1 MKKVHKPGA
10 KRVDILI
17 CAQCNEQYERKL
29 LRNYQL
35 PRKYCSEACR
45 AKAWREAGNKTCP
58 PPPTKPKPIVQEPKP
73 KAESVYRRVHEKA
86 CQFAGLTKRER
97 EGNDDFESET

>member
-1 MKKVHKPGA
+1 MKKVQKPGA

-17 CAQCNEQYERKL
+17 CAQCGSEYERKL

-45 AKAWREAGNKTCP
+45 AKAWREAGNKPCKP
-58 PPPTKPKPIVQEPKP
+58 PAKPAPKPIVKKKP
-73 KAESVYRRVHEKA
+73 RYDSVYRLVHERA
-86 CQFAGLTKRER
+86 CIFAGLTRREA
-97 EGNDDFESET
+97 EGWIDGDE